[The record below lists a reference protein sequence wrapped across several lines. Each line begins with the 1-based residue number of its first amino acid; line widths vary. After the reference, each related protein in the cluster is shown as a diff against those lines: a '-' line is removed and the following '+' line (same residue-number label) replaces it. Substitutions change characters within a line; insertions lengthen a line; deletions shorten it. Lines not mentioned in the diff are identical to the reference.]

1 MRSIL
6 TFVLTVFITALLW
19 VTFGNQTQTHAADP
33 TGNWVGNSILYD
45 GHSYNANNSATK
57 GNTLGLPEGTPY
69 YSYAPAA
76 SSSTGT
82 QAKTVKAFVIY
93 FTPGTDPPTA
103 TTATYVTY
111 DYLPSK
117 GYSNPNGKT
126 ALTMTPSVDKNPV
139 SSCTVDGIGW
149 IICPLTIF
157 LAKGM
162 DFIFGQIAN
171 FMAVQPVTVNNTS
184 SSLYI
189 SWNIMRSIANIAFII
204 VFLII
209 IYSQL
214 TNVAVSNYGIKKLLP
229 RLIIA
234 ALLVNL
240 SYTICSIAIDISNI
254 LGYSLQ
260 QIFVNIRANTYSIT
274 NDTWSAG
281 TTAWTTVTAA
291 ILSGVGIGVL
301 IADPG
306 VIFALIPIIVGLVLT
321 ALIVLLILA
330 ARQAIIVILIIIAPL
345 AFVAYLLPNTEQ
357 WFKKWRELFMTML
370 IFFPA
375 LSLVFGGSQL
385 ASSIILQ
392 NASSMM
398 MIILGLAVQVA
409 PLVITPIILKF
420 SGGVLGKIGGIVN
433 NPKKGIMDST
443 NAWTNKRRDRSR
455 AAVLANQNTKN
466 PFRRVAQRFAYN
478 SRRVEKGTEKYKA
491 QFEDWSSQRDFTSRT
506 GQAIAVD
513 TALAKARAEESNKDF
528 EQAVQELRAGNE
540 GGLTRLRMQ
549 ERTTFTESIQS
560 RMNGN
565 SIEEIRNTR
574 YTIERDLEGKVL
586 EAKDQKT
593 KFGKMAVG
601 YAETLQELD
610 ATGRAIQAATGIA
623 QNAQVTNYAEMIEN
637 KGNNARFTT
646 LKVRAGGI
654 AGESGQAGA
663 LAAAFKAQ
671 AEAHGTAVSNA
682 NSILSHY
689 NYDDNLIAEIA
700 LSKKGQVPTGVTF
713 TDKISDA
720 LKEAAIVKIA
730 GSSNASAFM
739 KVFSEIEIQP
749 GEGTAQDFRQAFAD
763 TALSNSARPKFA
775 GATILSDMKQGKAP
789 APGVARINEFIVGTV
804 KGDKFGSAETLTT
817 QDPDYLSA
825 LVVALRDEKSQKA
838 MGDDKKATI
847 LTAIDTIRNN
857 PIYSGK
863 VGERKKPLDDIEAL
877 LREQTGIPRPPTPN
891 AANPTAAPQNGGS
904 GPGGFIMPDDPK

>member
-1 MRSIL
+1 MERVWSTSRRGFSVRSIL

-19 VTFGNQTQTHAADP
+19 VAFGNQAQTHAADP

-45 GHSYNANNSATK
+45 GHSYNANTSATK
-57 GNTLGLPEGTPY
+57 NNTLGLPEGTPY

-76 SSSTGT
+76 SSGTGT
-82 QAKTVKAFVIY
+82 QVKTVKAFVIY

-149 IICPLTIF
+149 IICPVTIF

-162 DFIFGQIAN
+162 DFIFGQITN

-281 TTAWTTVTAA
+281 TTAWTTATAA

-301 IADPG
+301 VADPG
-306 VIFALIPIIVGLVLT
+306 VIFALIPIIVGLILT

-375 LSLVFGGSQL
+375 ISLVFGGSQL

-433 NPKKGIMDST
+433 NPKKGIMDRT

-478 SRRVEKGTEKYKA
+478 SRRVEKGTEQYKA
-491 QFEDWSSQRDFTSRT
+491 QFEDWSSQRDVSSRK
-506 GQAIAVD
+506 GQAIEAK
-513 TALAKARAEESNKDF
+513 TALAKLSTEESHHSMSQAMEEARAGSD
-528 EQAVQELRAGNE
+528 AGLR
-540 GGLTRLRMQ
+540 RLRLEDSITVT
-549 ERTTFTESIQS
+549 ERVRAQ
-560 RMNGN
+560 MNGTTV
-565 SIEEIRNTR
+565 EEMRTSN
-574 YTIERDLEGKVL
+574 YTIKRDENGKITNPN
-586 EAKDQKT
+586 KYT
-593 KFGKMAVG
+593 K
-601 YAETLQELD
+601 YAEAITK
-610 ATGRAIQAATGIA
+610 RAIHLDQGSRIIARATAAA
-623 QNAQVTNYAEMIEN
+623 QGLQQQYFSEALMASEMLQ
-637 KGNNARFTT
+637 RQ
-646 LKVRAGGI
+646 AGGI
-654 AGESGQAGA
+654 DPSGADSA
-663 LAAAFKAQ
+663 LASAINTVRESYGKSI
-671 AEAHGTAVSNA
+671 AEARAINKHFNLSSDQRQAHALGKAFDPVMDAQGNVRTFGA
-682 NSILSHY
+682 NSI
-689 NYDDNLIAEIA
+689 
-700 LSKKGQVPTGVTF
+700 F
-713 TDKISDA
+713 TR
-720 LKEAAIVKIA
+720 EAAIEDQVATGTITQINEIVAASGASLGVFKTTISEAIAKNGLGAKTLYLGGKTIDDIAQGKITSTDDLTRIVLETIA
-730 GSSNASAFM
+730 KGKISEKDLASIDRDAVEIFASAA
-739 KVFSEIEIQP
+739 IAARNGQGPRIQDQ
-749 GEGTAQDFRQAFAD
+749 TLAAD
-763 TALSNSARPKFA
+763 LSRR
-775 GATILSDMKQGKAP
+775 T
-789 APGVARINEFIVGTV
+789 NEFSIV
-804 KGDKFGSAETLTT
+804 AQNTLTGDERVNVKPNSKD
-817 QDPDYLSA
+817 QIVRIAQISDP
-825 LVVALRDEKSQKA
+825 
-838 MGDDKKATI
+838 TF
-847 LTAIDTIRNN
+847 T
-857 PIYSGK
+857 P
-863 VGERKKPLDDIEAL
+863 P
-877 LREQTGIPRPPTPN
+877 QTNQRPPTPPAGTP
-891 AANPTAAPQNGGS
+891 AA
-904 GPGGFIMPDDPK
+904 